1 MSRTLGVAALQLAP
15 VAHDVDATWA
25 KAAALVR
32 ETVSTW
38 DWVDVVQLP
47 ELYLHAEASFDPAA
61 PPGWADAVAEP
72 VPGPTT
78 ERLQELAA
86 ELGVWLVPGSLYER
100 DGDRVYNTTP
110 VISATGELVVAYRK
124 LFPWRPY
131 ERAAAGDEPC
141 VFELPG
147 VGRVGLC
154 ICYDLWFPEV
164 ARALFAEGA
173 EAIFHPSLTATWD
186 RGLEVVLA
194 QATAIANQLY
204 YLDTNCAG
212 TVGGGRSV
220 FVGPEGDVLHEAGA
234 GEEVFGRILDLGAV
248 ERVRRTGT
256 LGLNRLRDELERARA
271 LSAPRAPA

>member
-15 VAHDVDATWA
+15 VPHDVEATWA
-25 KAAALVR
+25 KAEALIR
-32 ETVSTW
+32 EVASTW

-61 PPGWADAVAEP
+61 PAGWLEAVAEP

-78 ERLQELAA
+78 DRLGALAA

-100 DGDRVYNTTP
+100 DGGRVYNTTP
-110 VISATGELVVAYRK
+110 VISAAGEVAAVYRK

-131 ERAAAGDEPC
+131 ERTAAGEEPC
-141 VFELPG
+141 VLEIPRRGRIG
-147 VGRVGLC
+147 VC

-194 QATAIANQLY
+194 RATAVANQLY
-204 YLDTNCAG
+204 FLDRNCAG
-212 TVGGGRSV
+212 GVGGGRSV
-220 FVGPEGDVLHEAGA
+220 FVGPEGDVLHEAGP
-234 GEEVFGRILDLGAV
+234 GEEVFGRILDLDAV
-248 ERVRRTGT
+248 ARVRETGT
-256 LGLNRLRDELERARA
+256 LGLNRLRDELARARS
-271 LSAPRAPA
+271 LNAPRASA